1 MIMFLK
7 VEKISERKVK
17 MVDAKHLLFLWGEWT
32 VKQSWLGLNVW
43 FVWGVPPSMWL

>member
-17 MVDAKHLLFLWGEWT
+17 MVDARHLLFFYV
-32 VKQSWLGLNVW
+32 VK
-43 FVWGVPPSMWL
+43 